1 MKLKTNNPDETKSF
15 AQELAHNFIQSEKRR
30 KNALIISLEG
40 ELGTGKTT
48 FTQGFAK
55 ALGVETWI
63 KSPTFIL
70 MRQYRL
76 PRAKNQ
82 NPDREYLYHI
92 DCYRLK
98 NASSLLEIGLQDIL
112 QDPKNIVLIE
122 WGEKLANLLP
132 HGVIRIR
139 FKHLNDV
146 QREIEVR

>member
-15 AQELAHNFIQSEKRR
+15 AQELAQNFIQSEKRR

-55 ALGVETWI
+55 ALGVEKWI

-76 PRAKNQ
+76 PKAKKQ

-92 DCYRLK
+92 DCYRLE
-98 NASSLLEIGLQDIL
+98 NVSSLFEIGLRDIL
-112 QDPKNIVLIE
+112 ENPKNIVLIE
-122 WGEKLANLLP
+122 WGEKLKNFLP
-132 HGVIRIR
+132 HNTIRIK
-139 FKHLNDV
+139 FQHLNDS
-146 QREIEVR
+146 QREIEVQ